1 MPGFFLPKNFLI
13 SAEISESGFFLPGNS
28 SDDGTAH
35 SSVGELRQEKQY
47 LYRRFL
53 RLFCFIFIKNS
64 VNNKIIAFAFSI
76 AKTENPLKPSDKSLV
91 SPPYGRG
98 SAVFFGVCLGFSA
111 RKKLYGNII

>member
-1 MPGFFLPKNFLI
+1 MQKSLNQDFFCPEALH
-13 SAEISESGFFLPGNS
+13 
-28 SDDGTAH
+28 DDGTAH
-35 SSVGELRQEKQY
+35 LSVGELRQGKQY

-91 SPPYGRG
+91 SMQE
-98 SAVFFGVCLGFSA
+98 L
-111 RKKLYGNII
+111 L